1 MCSKRWIVNALL
13 HAVALLVAAIPSHLQ
28 AQELSN
34 LSWLKTEAKE
44 GAATGWFRWAV
55 DPAVADSEAAHLTI
69 VSDQHVSLYVNGQRI
84 LKNQVLPNSSGEI
97 RAAGYNVKSLLRQG
111 RNTVAVQVTSE
122 NAKAAFGISLVAAK
136 GGQSKAIG
144 GGWKTAPAMPPV
156 GWQQTDFNDRDWPE
170 AKPVNDEPGD
180 RFKVA
185 APSEFAAPVIPAK
198 SRTAPFQFED
208 GDHVVFVGATFFERA
223 QLFEHLES
231 TLTGTLGSKHVTF
244 RNLGWDGDTVFAD
257 SRGIFDRP
265 DVGYLRMVE
274 HIRAEEPTVAFI
286 CYGQNEAL
294 TPGMTPEKYSEQLGR
309 LLDEL
314 AASGIA
320 CVLVSPH
327 ELLPATAP
335 IPSPSRFNSKIK
347 IYADATSEVA
357 KSRGLLY
364 VDLFTDFTK
373 RLVEIDRQLSGGQK
387 KSPDETMTSL
397 SENGVHFT
405 DYGYKCASLILRER
419 LLNVP
424 AEATGM
430 ESEKYEKLQSL
441 VRKKNELY
449 FHRWRPQNIT
459 YLFGFRKHEQG
470 NNAADIA
477 KFDPFIQ
484 DLEKQIHELQ

>member
-1 MCSKRWIVNALL
+1 MNSRRLFI
-13 HAVALLVAAIPSHLQ
+13 HAAMVFSVLATGFEGQSAR
-28 AQELSN
+28 AQTASTMQ
-34 LSWLKTEAKE
+34 WLRAEVKE
-44 GAATGWFRWAV
+44 GTASGWFRWAV
-55 DPAVADSEAAHLTI
+55 DPAVADSEAVHLMI

-84 LKNQVLPNSSGEI
+84 LKNRSLPKSDQSVSASGF
-97 RAAGYNVKSLLRQG
+97 NVKSLLRQG
-111 RNTVAVQVTSE
+111 RNMIAVEVNSDS
-122 NAKAAFGISLVAAK
+122 NKAAFGISVLAAK
-136 GGQSKAIG
+136 GAEKKTIG
-144 GGWKTAPAMPPV
+144 GPWKIASAMPPV

-170 AKPVNDEPGD
+170 AKPVADEPGD
-180 RFKVA
+180 RFTVT
-185 APSEFAAPVIPAK
+185 APSEFVASVIAAKA
-198 SRTAPFQFED
+198 RTAPFQFED
-208 GDHVVFVGATFFERA
+208 GDRVVFVGATFFERA

-231 TLTGTLGSKHVTF
+231 TLTATLGQKNVTF
-244 RNLGWDGDTVFAD
+244 RNLGWDGDTVFAY

-294 TPGMTPEKYSEQLGR
+294 TSGMTPERYSDQLGR

-327 ELLPATAP
+327 ELLPAMSP
-335 IPSPSRFNSKIK
+335 IPSPSRFNGRIK
-347 IYADATSEVA
+347 AYADATAGVA

-364 VDLFTDFTK
+364 VDLMTDFQA
-373 RLVEIDRQLSGGQK
+373 RLLEIDGQLLGGTR
-387 KSPDETMTSL
+387 KSQQDAFVSL
-397 SENGVHFT
+397 SDNGIHFT
-405 DYGYKCASLILRER
+405 DYGYQCASLIFRER
-419 LLNVP
+419 LLSIP

-430 ESEKYEKLQSL
+430 DSEKYEKMRTL
-441 VRKKNELY
+441 VRRKNELY

-477 KFDPFIQ
+477 KFDPFIL